1 MAQLK
6 VILTDDFG
14 NELGYHEYP
23 VDGETTNLNLIERKV
38 EELRP
43 QILSDI
49 TKDLLLHEQ
58 AEYKKNELFEQRE
71 LSDKNQDAQREF

>member
-14 NELGYHEYP
+14 NELGSHQYVVGQEIN
-23 VDGETTNLNLIERKV
+23 NLSRNERKV

-43 QILSDI
+43 QILGDI
-49 TKDLLLHEQ
+49 THDLLAHEQ
-58 AEYKKNELFEQRE
+58 AEYKKNAISEQRQ
-71 LSDKNQDAQREF
+71 LSDQNQDDQRQF